1 MEWLIPSIISSLCGT
16 FVLILV
22 YTYIYKKQN
31 NSYLLIWSFS
41 WTLYFLRFCFMLLI
55 IIGYEL
61 DFFIIGAYLC
71 TQISGLLLI
80 LGLYMFLKKKMPKVY
95 IYLSIAMTAWIFIGV
110 THNLSVLFFTIPL
123 FTFMG
128 LTYFILGIVFLKISH
143 TQNYYNFMGYIFIIW
158 GIYKLNYPF
167 LINVNWFAP
176 WGYMLSA
183 ILSLSAAI
191 VILIVYFGKIEKDLN
206 NSKNKLHNILSSIPD
221 LLFILDKDG
230 VFLDYQ
236 VKDDNNL
243 YTSSE
248 YFIGKKADEILPE
261 NTAKIINH
269 HIKKIIRTHE
279 IQIFEYQLS
288 NTNNVEYYEARLILN
303 KDDQIL
309 AIIRDISD
317 KKIIEESLKESEAK
331 YRSMM
336 EAIEDL
342 VFISSSDF
350 IIEYANPSMINKF
363 GESIIGKK
371 SFEVILDNEDICNEN
386 INNSPQCTT
395 NEVTIYDGTT
405 FHLLTSPLVHSDG
418 NISKIHILRDIS
430 HLKKVETE
438 LRSTLENLRYLSYH
452 DKLTGL
458 LNRAFFEE
466 ELIRL
471 NTFENL
477 PLSIIIIDVNGLK
490 LTNDAFGHKEGDKL
504 LETLAK
510 VLKKSCNEKSTIAR
524 IGGDEFTILLPKTNK
539 IETAKL
545 CLQIKK
551 NCVEYDIEPVK
562 LSIAIGY
569 ATKTKLH
576 EDIDEI
582 LKKAENI
589 MYRNKLNE
597 GKSIRNS
604 IILSI
609 QKMLRER
616 SIETE
621 EHGKRMKKLALHL
634 GKKLELTGKQMD
646 ELSLLAILH
655 DIGKIGIPDHI
666 LTKSSSLTDEEWKI
680 MKNHCEI
687 GYHIVKSSPELGF
700 IADTI
705 LSHHER
711 WDGKGYPQGIKGEKI
726 PKLSRIISIIDAY
739 DVMTHDR
746 PYRKALSHM
755 QAIEELRKCAGTQ
768 FDPKLVDVFIKSV
781 SELLV

>member
-1 MEWLIPSIISSLCGT
+1 MEWLIPSIISSLSGT
-16 FVLILV
+16 SVLILV
-22 YTYIYKKQN
+22 FTYLYKKQRK
-31 NSYLLIWSFS
+31 SYLFVWSFS
-41 WTLYFLRFCFMLLI
+41 WVMYFLRFCFMLLI
-55 IIGYEL
+55 VIGYKI
-61 DFFIIGAYLC
+61 DIFIIGVYISTLF
-71 TQISGLLLI
+71 SGLLLI
-80 LGLYMFLKKKMPKVY
+80 VGFYIFLKKRMPIIY
-95 IYLSIAMTAWIFIGV
+95 IYISIAMSIWISLGV
-110 THNLSVLFFTIPL
+110 IYSFSDLFFTIPL

-128 LTYFILGIVFLKISH
+128 LTYLALGAVFLKVSH
-143 TQNYYNFMGYIFIIW
+143 REDYHNFLGYIFIIW
-158 GIYKLNYPF
+158 GVHKLDYPF
-167 LINVNWFAP
+167 LIKVDWFAP
-176 WGYMLSA
+176 WGYIISAVLSFA
-183 ILSLSAAI
+183 AAI
-191 VILIVYFGKIEKDLN
+191 GILIVYFGKIEKDLN

-248 YFIGKKADEILPE
+248 YFIGKRVDEILPE
-261 NTAKIINH
+261 STAKIINY
-269 HIKKIIRTHE
+269 HIKEIMSTHD

-303 KDDQIL
+303 KEDQIL

-317 KKIIEESLKESEAK
+317 KKIIEESLKESETK

-342 VFISSSDF
+342 VFISSSNF
-350 IIEYANPSMINKF
+350 VIEYANPAMINKF

-371 SFEVILDNEDICNEN
+371 SFEVILNNEDICNEN
-386 INNSPQCTT
+386 INNNPQCTT

-466 ELIRL
+466 ELKRL

-504 LETLAK
+504 LKTLAK
-510 VLKKSCNEKSTIAR
+510 VLKNSCNKKNTIAR
-524 IGGDEFTILLPKTNK
+524 MGGDEFTILLPKTNK

-545 CLQIKK
+545 CLEIKK
-551 NCVEYDIEPVK
+551 NCIEYDIEPVK

-569 ATKTKLH
+569 ATKINIH

-711 WDGKGYPQGIKGEKI
+711 WDGKGYPQGIKGERI

-746 PYRKALSHM
+746 PYRKALSHT

-768 FDPKLVDVFIKSV
+768 FDPKLVDIFIKSV